1 LIVLYYLMLKAKLKY
16 FLLSAFIIA
25 SPVHAAEIEFNAS
38 VDQTTVGLGDQ
49 FTLTVTV
56 QGQDMASVPK
66 PELPELPDF
75 NLLGNSSSQST
86 NIQFVNGKMSK
97 QASVNFIY
105 YLSAKKLGKLTI
117 GPCKIKYKDE
127 EYASQPIPIEVIKT
141 STARAQPSQPGRT
154 SVGQTNIPIEGN
166 LFLSANSDK
175 RTAYVG
181 EQLTV
186 DFTLYNRFQISD
198 AGISK
203 MPTFSGFW
211 TEKIYDADKFNW
223 KQKTVDGKQY
233 NYMLLKRA
241 ALFPMSSG
249 ELIVSPMS
257 LNIAVVQS
265 SRDFFDFFGTTRSV
279 KVESK
284 PITINVKPLPE
295 GKPADFTGG
304 VGKFSI
310 QASLD
315 KNSATGNEPINL
327 TVKITGTGNI
337 RLIEKPLI
345 APIPGLKIMDPEVK
359 ENIQV
364 TGDII
369 KGSKTFTFPIIPQV
383 DGKYSIPAIK
393 MAYFDPDD
401 KCYHSILTQPFEC
414 SASGCTQATP
424 LVEATGMKVLGTDI
438 NYIKPDA
445 SVLKGTSFGIPKFAW
460 LLYLLFPSMI
470 FLAFWYR
477 SHLDKL
483 STDRGY
489 ARKHRSSGLVKKR
502 LQLSEKYLK
511 ANELN
516 NFYASLSQAVVG
528 FIGDRYN
535 MDMGARTK
543 EQIQEELSRQGIH
556 EDILSDIMALMEAC
570 DLFRFSPSSAPEM
583 DPPSMLDKAKEVLS
597 RL

>member
-1 LIVLYYLMLKAKLKY
+1 MLKAKLKY
-16 FLLSAFIIA
+16 FFSILSAVIIT
-25 SPVHAAEIEFNAS
+25 SSVHAAVIDFNAS

-105 YLSAKKLGKLTI
+105 YLSAKKLGQLTI
-117 GPCKIKYKDE
+117 GPCKIKYQE
-127 EYASQPIPIEVIKT
+127 QEYTSQPIQIEVTKS
-141 STARAQPSQPGRT
+141 STVRAQSSRPGRN
-154 SVGQTNIPIEGN
+154 SGGQANIPLEGN

-175 RTAYVG
+175 RTVYVG
-181 EQLTV
+181 EQITV

-198 AGISK
+198 AGISE

-211 TEKIYDADKFNW
+211 TEKVYDADKFSW
-223 KQKTVDGKQY
+223 KQKDLNGKQY
-233 NYMLLKRA
+233 NYMMLKRV

-249 ELIVSPMS
+249 ELTVSPMS
-257 LNIAVVQS
+257 MNIAVVQS

-279 KVESK
+279 RVESK
-284 PITINVKPLPE
+284 PITINAKPLPE
-295 GKPADFTGG
+295 GKPAEFTGG

-315 KNSATGNEPINL
+315 KNLVTGNEPINL

-345 APIPGLKIMDPEVK
+345 ASIPGLKIMDPEVK

-364 TGDII
+364 SGDAI
-369 KGSKTFTFPIIPQV
+369 KGSKTFTFPIIPQS
-383 DGKYSIPAIK
+383 DGKYVIPAVK
-393 MAYFDPDD
+393 LAYFDPADRS
-401 KCYHSILTQPFEC
+401 YHTIQTQQFEC
-414 SASGCTQATP
+414 AASGCTQNIP

-438 NYIKPDA
+438 NYLKPDA
-445 SVLKGTSFGIPKFAW
+445 SALKSVSFEIPKWSW
-460 LLYLLFPSMI
+460 LLYLFFPATVLS
-470 FLAFWYR
+470 AFWYR
-477 SHLDKL
+477 GHLDRL

-511 ANELN
+511 ADDLI
-516 NFYASLSQAVVG
+516 NFYSSLSQAVFG

-543 EQIQEELSRQGIH
+543 EQIHEGLSRHGVPD
-556 EDILSDIMALMEAC
+556 DILTDILALMDAC
-570 DLFRFSPSSAPEM
+570 DRVRFSPSSASEM
-583 DPPSMLDKAKEVLS
+583 DPPGMLDKAKEVLS
-597 RL
+597 KL